1 MIDISIWYMIIEVIV
16 VRVNVICKIKI
27 WVYIN
32 LK

>member
-1 MIDISIWYMIIEVIV
+1 MIDISIWYMIIGVIV

-32 LK
+32 LE